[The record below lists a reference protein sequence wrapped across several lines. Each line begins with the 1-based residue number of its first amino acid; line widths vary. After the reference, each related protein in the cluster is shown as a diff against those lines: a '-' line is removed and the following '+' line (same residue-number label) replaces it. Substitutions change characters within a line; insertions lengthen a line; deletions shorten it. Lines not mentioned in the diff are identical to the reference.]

1 MASKLVNKTAEKV
14 LANSPGS
21 VFIMLSMLLIILSG
35 CMAATIKPPVAE
47 IDHIRTVVVVP
58 VESPPLEVT
67 PDLIETRMPVYG
79 HFNNMVLPVF
89 LEEKIYSNPGGILI
103 AGLIGGGDVVTAA
116 TLPRGQG
123 AGLEAAA
130 TLQEHWAP
138 TLELAREAASQL
150 KAGGINATPSK
161 DYYYRLPMAAG
172 DRNAYLGHWHAA
184 IEQWYKQ
191 NTSPVDYSG
200 VASADAV
207 LELGIGT
214 YKIFA
219 GQTSLQV
226 LIKLVDPKSGRV
238 IARTDKKMFSAEDSA
253 QTLLSGEG
261 EAFKGLIAETGAQL
275 LDQGFSEIG
284 LTQGRLA
291 QVDLDNVRPHD
302 D

>member
-47 IDHIRTVVVVP
+47 LDHIRTMVVVP

-79 HFNNMVLPVF
+79 HFNNMVLPAF

-130 TLQEHWAP
+130 TLQEHWTP

-150 KAGGINATPSK
+150 NAGGINATPSK
-161 DYYYRLPMAAG
+161 DYYRLPMAAG
-172 DRNAYLGHWHAA
+172 DRNAYLGHWQAA
-184 IEQWYKQ
+184 IRQWYKQ

-207 LELGIGT
+207 LEIGIGT

-253 QTLLSGEG
+253 QTLLSREG
-261 EAFKGLIAETGAQL
+261 KAFKGLIAETGARL
-275 LDQGFSEIG
+275 IDQGFSEIG
-284 LTQGRLA
+284 LTQARLA
-291 QVDLDNVRPHD
+291 QVDLENERPYD